1 MSRILAIESSG
12 GVCSVAMFEDGICLD
27 TRETKV
33 MNSHA
38 ELLALYCEALIKSC
52 GKPDALSLNTGPGS
66 YTGLRIGV
74 SLAKGLAYGYGIP
87 VIGQSGLA
95 CMARH
100 YLETDQ
106 ENDWVIPCIDARR
119 MEIYQ
124 AVYNKS
130 GCEVAPIRPLIVEEN
145 AWEAFTGDKVLIGD
159 GAEKLEGLLAGR
171 SDISIIR
178 GIFPSATHQL
188 KESFR
193 KFEAEDFLDLAYFEP
208 DYLKEFQL
216 LTLKKQKDVG

>member
-12 GVCSVAMFEDGICLD
+12 NVCSVAMFEDEKCLE
-27 TRETKV
+27 TRETRE

-38 ELLALYCEALIKSC
+38 ELLALYGESLIKSY
-52 GKPDALSLNTGPGS
+52 GLPDALSLNTGPGS

-74 SLAKGLAYGYGIP
+74 SLVKGLAYGYGIP

-100 YLETDQ
+100 YLEEHQ
-106 ENDWVIPCIDARR
+106 QGDWIIPCIDARR
-119 MEIYQ
+119 MEVYQ
-124 AVYNKS
+124 SVYDKK
-130 GCEVAPIRPLIVEEN
+130 GMEVSPIRPLIIEAN
-145 AWEAFTGDKVLIGD
+145 AWEEFPGKKVLIGD
-159 GAEKLEGLLAGR
+159 GAEKLQEILAGR
-171 SDISIIR
+171 SDISIVK
-178 GIFPSATHQL
+178 GIFPSATYQL

-208 DYLKEFQL
+208 VYLKEFQL
-216 LTLKKQKDVG
+216 LTLKKTKDVG